1 MQKWGKRPI
10 YFKNAEIMQN
20 ALIMQTLRPL
30 NLLSTIRTKL
40 NAKTNLELKMKPIF
54 WAWNTGVVLATWKFL
69 YQFSSW
75 QPCASHACRTFE
87 YC

>member
-30 NLLSTIRTKL
+30 LLVERKKL
-40 NAKTNLELKMKPIF
+40 GDVPI
-54 WAWNTGVVLATWKFL
+54 
-69 YQFSSW
+69 
-75 QPCASHACRTFE
+75 
-87 YC
+87 

>member
-30 NLLSTIRTKL
+30 KCNMPQKVWIDVLFQGKSLNLPITMGVSIAITGTIRIMCHFYSV
-40 NAKTNLELKMKPIF
+40 TN
-54 WAWNTGVVLATWKFL
+54 
-69 YQFSSW
+69 
-75 QPCASHACRTFE
+75 
-87 YC
+87 

>member
-30 NLLSTIRTKL
+30 HHASQMGWESVFCVNY
-40 NAKTNLELKMKPIF
+40 
-54 WAWNTGVVLATWKFL
+54 ATSL
-69 YQFSSW
+69 T
-75 QPCASHACRTFE
+75 H
-87 YC
+87 

>member
-30 NLLSTIRTKL
+30 KL
-40 NAKTNLELKMKPIF
+40 CKFTEIVWPLTGNVISMDLHPI
-54 WAWNTGVVLATWKFL
+54 
-69 YQFSSW
+69 
-75 QPCASHACRTFE
+75 
-87 YC
+87 

>member
-30 NLLSTIRTKL
+30 HLGKSEK
-40 NAKTNLELKMKPIF
+40 
-54 WAWNTGVVLATWKFL
+54 
-69 YQFSSW
+69 Q
-75 QPCASHACRTFE
+75 Q
-87 YC
+87 

>member
-30 NLLSTIRTKL
+30 QVDIFILQIPFVETI
-40 NAKTNLELKMKPIF
+40 
-54 WAWNTGVVLATWKFL
+54 NTPRSKNRYYDDTLRVSKVI
-69 YQFSSW
+69 
-75 QPCASHACRTFE
+75 PCVCV
-87 YC
+87 

>member
-30 NLLSTIRTKL
+30 IMDKNRVNTIGNYK
-40 NAKTNLELKMKPIF
+40 
-54 WAWNTGVVLATWKFL
+54 
-69 YQFSSW
+69 
-75 QPCASHACRTFE
+75 
-87 YC
+87 

>member
-30 NLLSTIRTKL
+30 LIKNGKKSPMAECPVTV
-40 NAKTNLELKMKPIF
+40 AE
-54 WAWNTGVVLATWKFL
+54 
-69 YQFSSW
+69 
-75 QPCASHACRTFE
+75 
-87 YC
+87 

>member
-30 NLLSTIRTKL
+30 TMEKHEYKAINQMSQKL
-40 NAKTNLELKMKPIF
+40 GKI
-54 WAWNTGVVLATWKFL
+54 
-69 YQFSSW
+69 QS
-75 QPCASHACRTFE
+75 
-87 YC
+87 

>member
-30 NLLSTIRTKL
+30 HCGTDVNKESPSKPSEFQL
-40 NAKTNLELKMKPIF
+40 N
-54 WAWNTGVVLATWKFL
+54 
-69 YQFSSW
+69 
-75 QPCASHACRTFE
+75 
-87 YC
+87 

>member
-30 NLLSTIRTKL
+30 QYDLVISSRKLHENVITFYGGKIQKIPFSIIFLL
-40 NAKTNLELKMKPIF
+40 KTAILHE
-54 WAWNTGVVLATWKFL
+54 
-69 YQFSSW
+69 
-75 QPCASHACRTFE
+75 
-87 YC
+87 

>member
-30 NLLSTIRTKL
+30 QFPSGWEHDRSNGSNCQLGHPIKVYEDSQQDAST
-40 NAKTNLELKMKPIF
+40 
-54 WAWNTGVVLATWKFL
+54 G
-69 YQFSSW
+69 FSRFI
-75 QPCASHACRTFE
+75 QC
-87 YC
+87 